1 VSDQKQPDA
10 AMASGIR
17 SDLNTIRETFDLG
30 EVPREAY
37 VLGLLGT
44 LPYLGTSLATVFC
57 AWDINYAEA
66 HGIGW
71 LLSEQSAETVLHLLE
86 PLQVGY
92 GAVILSFLGAIH
104 WGLEWAAYGGTHGY
118 PRYAIG
124 LVAPIVAWP
133 SMLMPIEYAL
143 MSQFLAFNF
152 LYYADSR
159 ATTKGWMPPWYGT
172 YRFILTFIVG
182 ASIVVTLIGRGEIA
196 DRVRRLPNA
205 VGRALTS
212 QEQKAEGYEKEQLT
226 LGGDMETDD
235 EG

>member
-1 VSDQKQPDA
+1 MAHPNLTNPDQ
-10 AMASGIR
+10 
-17 SDLNTIRETFDLG
+17 
-30 EVPREAY
+30 
-37 VLGLLGT
+37 
-44 LPYLGTSLATVFC
+44 
-57 AWDINYAEA
+57 
-66 HGIGW
+66 
-71 LLSEQSAETVLHLLE
+71 
-86 PLQVGY
+86 
-92 GAVILSFLGAIH
+92 ILSFLGAIH

-212 QEQKAEGYEKEQLT
+212 QEQKAEGFEKEQLT
-226 LGGDMETDD
+226 LGGDMEKAED
-235 EG
+235 EEE